1 MKRYLILF
9 AITGI
14 SIVGIYMFSASFKAN
29 TVEVDTYTLQT
40 VEVSNQVECEGLVE
54 QVGVDSVYLDVP
66 VVVEQLNYEIG
77 DYVAEG
83 DVLMNVDVSAT
94 YAMLTAGAGMSQYY
108 SADASQEVMSTYGLQ
123 GLSADSSE
131 IATIPD
137 KIYAPKSGILTGL
150 NAVQGEV
157 AGMYGSVAVIS
168 DMSDL
173 QVKIAIDEK
182 DVPKVTEGQSVV
194 ITGSGFDGEYIGKVK
209 KIYPAAR
216 KNISGT
222 ATETV
227 LDAIVS
233 IEDSDEAIKPGFNV
247 TANID
252 VSAQN
257 AASILP
263 YECIRQDENGQEY
276 VYVYSARSAK
286 RVDITTG
293 EEFSNGTVVLSGLNI
308 GDQVI
313 TNPDDIPSTG
323 ARVKLKE
330 QPQ

>member
-1 MKRYLILF
+1 MKKYIILF
-9 AITGI
+9 AVTVV
-14 SIVGIYMFSASFKAN
+14 SIVGIYMLSASFKAN

-40 VEVSNQVECEGLVE
+40 VDVSNQIECDGAVE
-54 QVGVDSVYLDVP
+54 QTGVDSVYLDVP
-66 VVVEQLNYEIG
+66 VVVEQLNYEVG

-123 GLSADSSE
+123 GLSVDSSE

-137 KIYAPKSGILTGL
+137 KIYSPKSGILTGL

-182 DVPKVTEGQSVV
+182 DVPKVAEGQSVT
-194 ITGSGFDGEYIGKVK
+194 ITGSGFDGEYTGTVQ

-216 KNISGT
+216 QKISGT

-233 IEDSDEAIKPGFNV
+233 IENSDQAIKPGFNV
-247 TANID
+247 TACID
-252 VSAQN
+252 VSSQN
-257 AASILP
+257 AALILP

-276 VYVYSARSAK
+276 VYVYSTQSAK

-313 TNPDDIPSTG
+313 TNPDDVPSTG

-330 QPQ
+330 QQ